1 MSFRNLFAERLWQF
15 CLCRTRFNALSHAH
29 VLSLFI
35 LLQQALVCFGQRIY
49 CYTWKTC
56 TEYYL
61 RIAATSLCFCSQNP
75 RKGRRRVSEK
85 KRIKWEES
93 WLPWSISNDLSVA
106 ELPLWRWR
114 WFFAWKLKF
123 NDFCFGIIN
132 FRLIRHARAYGCGK
146 EAELHTAINGH
157 LVTFIASKATKRLDY
172 VSFPSALEKRF
183 KV

>member
-85 KRIKWEES
+85 NELNEKNRGCHGPSRMIYR
-93 WLPWSISNDLSVA
+93 LLSC
-106 ELPLWRWR
+106 L
-114 WFFAWKLKF
+114 
-123 NDFCFGIIN
+123 
-132 FRLIRHARAYGCGK
+132 CGDGDGFS
-146 EAELHTAINGH
+146 LGNWNSMI
-157 LVTFIASKATKRLDY
+157 F
-172 VSFPSALEKRF
+172 VSE
-183 KV
+183 